1 VTNRIRDITRGIQ
14 FGFVYQFAS
23 LDYYEP
29 MEDLEVEENTN
40 INVLE
45 ETKESF
51 LRPFEY
57 V

>member
-1 VTNRIRDITRGIQ
+1 
-14 FGFVYQFAS
+14 
-23 LDYYEP
+23 